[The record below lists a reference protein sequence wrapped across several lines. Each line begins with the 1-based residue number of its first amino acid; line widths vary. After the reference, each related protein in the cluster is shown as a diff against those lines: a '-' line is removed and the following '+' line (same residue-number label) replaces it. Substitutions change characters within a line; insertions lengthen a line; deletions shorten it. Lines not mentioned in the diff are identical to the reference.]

1 MWTATI
7 GLYFSGQKQLRLARD
22 EFEAT
27 HRAKV
32 RVRRINLQG
41 SRDDFSGFIFYLA
54 NVGDS
59 DATIRTIGCGMTRK
73 ETGAW
78 LGDQPPDPRANVL
91 TPHDQTLPMGPA
103 RPFLFTVV
111 VDNDA
116 RAAIREGRHDL
127 FVIGGIE
134 YSDRSKIIRNT
145 GFCWV
150 YDHRIRDFR
159 KSKEDEEY
167 NYED

>member
-1 MWTATI
+1 
-7 GLYFSGQKQLRLARD
+7 
-22 EFEAT
+22 
-27 HRAKV
+27 
-32 RVRRINLQG
+32 
-41 SRDDFSGFIFYLA
+41 
-54 NVGDS
+54 
-59 DATIRTIGCGMTRK
+59 
-73 ETGAW
+73 
-78 LGDQPPDPRANVL
+78 
-91 TPHDQTLPMGPA
+91 MGPA

-127 FVIGGIE
+127 FVIGDIE